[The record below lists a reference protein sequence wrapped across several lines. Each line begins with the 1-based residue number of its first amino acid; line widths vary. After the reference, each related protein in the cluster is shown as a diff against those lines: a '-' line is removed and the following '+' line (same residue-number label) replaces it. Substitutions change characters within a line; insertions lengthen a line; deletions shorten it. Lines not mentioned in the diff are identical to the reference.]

1 MFRVLG
7 ILTFQWNTGPSPRR
21 MPFPPQHLA
30 HVLEKEKEPKTKM
43 FEDDEW
49 ILSLTRAD
57 ATIADIPEWQLTSA
71 ASNGAAQDQDVYL
84 SPKRCDP
91 FKLENSCESMCQ
103 DGSWRSVK
111 EKSRH
116 S

>member
-1 MFRVLG
+1 
-7 ILTFQWNTGPSPRR
+7 

-57 ATIADIPEWQLTSA
+57 ATIADSLEGQLTSA

-84 SPKRCDP
+84 SPPKGATHS
-91 FKLENSCESMCQ
+91 N
-103 DGSWRSVK
+103 WRTRAKVCVK
-111 EKSRH
+111 TALGAQ
-116 S
+116 